1 MRHGPVVTGSP
12 GYRCARPRDEPITA
26 APIPAIARYDSRS
39 FADQQHRSYS
49 RKEGDSVAGKK
60 ERQRKLARERYQRQ
74 QARRV
79 QRTQRWRRIGIIVA
93 ACCAVIA
100 LGAGSYVALSGGGN
114 KTAAATATPHPTAS
128 PTATP
133 TPTASPT
140 PTLAAEPAS
149 HCTYTPSGTAARKVG
164 VPSAR
169 PAFKGAK
176 YQATV
181 KTNRGTIVLDLLN
194 HQATCTVNSF
204 IYLAGKKYFNNTP
217 CHRLT
222 TTGIYV
228 LQCGDPT
235 GTGSGGPGYKFA
247 DENLTGAKYTEG
259 TLAMANAGPGTNGSQ
274 FFLVYRNSTTLPP
287 NYTPFGKIV
296 SGLGII
302 QNVAKAGTDNSNGN
316 GDGHPKEKVTI
327 QSVTITKA

>member
-1 MRHGPVVTGSP
+1 
-12 GYRCARPRDEPITA
+12 
-26 APIPAIARYDSRS
+26 
-39 FADQQHRSYS
+39 
-49 RKEGDSVAGKK
+49 VAGKK
-60 ERQRKLARERYQRQ
+60 ERQRKLAREHYARQ
-74 QARRV
+74 QARRI

-100 LGAGSYVALSGGGN
+100 LGAAGYVAFAAGGSTATSATSTPN
-114 KTAAATATPHPTAS
+114 PSATPTAA
-128 PTATP
+128 P

-164 VPSAR
+164 VPPAK
-169 PAFKGAK
+169 PAFKAVK
-176 YQATV
+176 YQAKV

-204 IYLAGKKYFNNTP
+204 IYLANKSYFSNTP

-222 TTGIYV
+222 TAGIYV

-235 GTGSGGPGYKFA
+235 GTGKGGPGYKFA

-259 TLAMANAGPGTNGSQ
+259 TVAMANAGPGTNGSQ
-274 FFLVYRNSTTLPP
+274 FFLVYRNSTLPP
-287 NYTPFGKIV
+287 SYTPFGKIV
-296 SGLGII
+296 GGLGII

-327 QSVTITKA
+327 ESVTITKA

>member
-1 MRHGPVVTGSP
+1 
-12 GYRCARPRDEPITA
+12 
-26 APIPAIARYDSRS
+26 
-39 FADQQHRSYS
+39 
-49 RKEGDSVAGKK
+49 VAGKK
-60 ERQRKLARERYQRQ
+60 ERQRKLAREHFERQ

-93 ACCAVIA
+93 ACLAVIA
-100 LGAGSYVALSGGGN
+100 LGAGGYVALSGGGS
-114 KTAAATATPHPTAS
+114 TTSAATATPNPTAS

-149 HCTYTPSGTAARKVG
+149 HCTYTPTGTAARKVG
-164 VPSAR
+164 VPPAK
-169 PAFKGAK
+169 PAFKGAQ
-176 YQATV
+176 YRAAV
-181 KTNRGTIVLDLLN
+181 KTNRGTVVLDLLN

-204 IYLAGKKYFNNTP
+204 IYLAAKKYFNNTS

-222 TTGIYV
+222 TNGIYV

-235 GTGSGGPGYKFA
+235 GTGNGGPGYKFA

-259 TLAMANAGPGTNGSQ
+259 TLAMANAGAGTNGSQ
-274 FFLVYRNSTTLPP
+274 FFLVYRNSTLPP

-296 SGLGII
+296 RGLGII

-327 QSVTITKA
+327 ESVTITKA

>member
-1 MRHGPVVTGSP
+1 
-12 GYRCARPRDEPITA
+12 
-26 APIPAIARYDSRS
+26 
-39 FADQQHRSYS
+39 
-49 RKEGDSVAGKK
+49 VAGKK
-60 ERQRKLARERYQRQ
+60 ERQRKLAREHYQRQ
-74 QARRV
+74 QTRRI

-100 LGAGSYVALSGGGN
+100 LAAGGYVALAGGGN
-114 KTAAATATPHPTAS
+114 KTAAATSTPNPTTSATP
-128 PTATP
+128 TP

-149 HCTYTPSGTAARKVG
+149 HCTYTSKGNAARKVG
-164 VPSAR
+164 VPPAK
-169 PAFKGAK
+169 PAFKAAK
-176 YQATV
+176 YQAKI
-181 KTNRGTIVLDLLN
+181 KTNRGAIVLDLLN

-204 IYLAGKKYFNNTP
+204 IYLANKNYFSNTS

-222 TTGIYV
+222 TNGIYV

-235 GTGSGGPGYKFA
+235 GTGRGGPGYQFA

-259 TLAMANAGPGTNGSQ
+259 TVAMANSGPGTNGSQ
-274 FFLVYRNSTTLPP
+274 FFLVYRNSTLPP
-287 NYTPFGKIV
+287 SYTPFGKIV

-302 QNVAKAGTDNSNGN
+302 QNVAKAGTDNTNGN

-327 QSVTITKA
+327 ESVTITKA